1 MAAAE
6 RKNWK
11 DLCQRVV
18 DSDDPE
24 EVLNLVQELNQLLEI
39 EELDNRSCGKA
50 RRPIQ
55 APKSDAWESC
65 NANR

>member
-6 RKNWK
+6 RRNWK
-11 DLCQRVV
+11 DVCQRVV

-39 EELDNRSCGKA
+39 EELDDRSC
-50 RRPIQ
+50 
-55 APKSDAWESC
+55 
-65 NANR
+65 

>member
-1 MAAAE
+1 M
-6 RKNWK
+6 
-11 DLCQRVV
+11 

-39 EELDNRSCGKA
+39 EELDDRSRGKA

-55 APKSDAWESC
+55 APKSDTWESC